1 MNNLKDLKDY
11 EVELCKQ
18 VKNLQVQLDGAKRR
32 LMLVKEA
39 IIDEEGQL
47 DAEERVRV
55 AEFYG
60 AFVRGGRCLI

>member
-47 DAEERVRV
+47 DAEQLARGVELW
-55 AEFYG
+55 G
-60 AFVRGGRCLI
+60 AIKDGD